1 MYYGKFKQSNEFEN
15 ELFVKKWI
23 CIITYGHKFKKYHIQ
38 TLKILKTYYGKFYQ
52 SNQFENEL
60 FLNKKFVFLPM
71 VINSKK
77 YHMQISK
84 TLKTSKMYYGKF

>member
-15 ELFVKKWI
+15 ELFV
-23 CIITYGHKFKKYHIQ
+23 
-38 TLKILKTYYGKFYQ
+38 
-52 SNQFENEL
+52 NNE
-60 FLNKKFVFLPM
+60 FVLLPM

-77 YHMQISK
+77 YHIQTSK